1 MQIYS
6 QHQIVLSIFVEA
18 IKAANMEDTS
28 LFEEFKTSSLDEWKE
43 QIIKDLKG
51 KDYKESL
58 VWKDENEIE
67 HQPIYNVDNIANN
80 DLIQAI
86 QAAQKKSTHW
96 GNVQLFDATEENAVE
111 MVTESLK
118 NGVDFAFIEN
128 ASKYKEFIHSKPEG
142 KKIYFFLDD
151 INTNKLPKSF
161 LIDPL
166 RDFLQ
171 KKTYAEDNLAS
182 LKAVFQLRLNDLKP
196 DHFLMVDGSI
206 YKEAGATVVQE
217 LAFTLSHAVE
227 YFDKMTEEGFTPDA
241 VARSFIFKLGYGNS
255 YFTEISKGRAFH
267 YLVDQLYKQY
277 NTKHRI
283 VIWGDASRYY
293 QSHKDS
299 HTNLLRLST
308 QAMSAVLG
316 NCNLVSLPAFD
327 ALEES
332 SALGRRMSKNIPL
345 ILKEESSFEQVRDA
359 ANGSYYI
366 ESLTADLAQKS
377 WDLFLEI
384 EKQGGLL
391 AYHKSGKLDQVL
403 NQSHQSRVTQY
414 NSKERSFLGVNRF
427 ENATAKDL
435 EVAANSTN
443 GMAAKVLSKDVNA

>member
-1 MQIYS
+1 MQIYL
-6 QHQIVLSIFVEA
+6 QHRIVLSIFVEP
-18 IKAANMEDTS
+18 IKAGNMEDTS
-28 LFEEFKTSSLDEWKE
+28 IFEEFKTGSLSEWKE

-51 KDYKESL
+51 KDYNDTL
-58 VWKDENEIE
+58 VWSDENGVE
-67 HQPIYNVDNIANN
+67 HQPVYNAESITTN

-96 GNVQLFDATEENAVE
+96 GNVQLFDGTEDNAVG

-118 NGVDFAFIEN
+118 NGLDFAFIEN
-128 ASKYKEFIHSKPEG
+128 ASKYKEFIHSKAEE
-142 KKIYFFLDD
+142 KKIYFFLDH
-151 INTNKLPKSF
+151 INTEKLPKSF
-161 LIDPL
+161 LIDPI
-166 RDFLQ
+166 RDFLL
-171 KKTYAEDNLAS
+171 KKTYAEENLAS

-196 DHFLMVDGSI
+196 DHFLLVDGSV

-227 YFDKMTEEGFTPDA
+227 YFDKMTEEGFTADA
-241 VARSFIFKLGYGNS
+241 IARSFIFKLGYGNS
-255 YFTEISKGRAFH
+255 YFTEIAKGRAFH
-267 YLVDQLYKQY
+267 YLVDQLCKEYD
-277 NTKHRI
+277 TKHRI
-283 VIWGDASRYY
+283 VIWGDASKYY
-293 QSHKDS
+293 QSHKDA
-299 HTNLLRLST
+299 HTNLLRLTT
-308 QAMSAVLG
+308 QAMSAILG

-327 ALEES
+327 ALEDAS
-332 SALGRRMSKNIPL
+332 SLGRRMSKNIPL

-366 ESLTADLAQKS
+366 ESLSSELAQKS

-391 AYHKSGKLDQVL
+391 AYHKSGKLDDEL
-403 NQSHQSRVTQY
+403 NKSHQSRLAQY

-435 EVAANSTN
+435 KVAANSPN
-443 GMAAKVLSKDVNA
+443 GIAAKALSKDVNA